1 MKYVLVVFDGMA
13 DIPDSFPGG
22 RTPILQAR
30 ADNLREMAAAGV
42 VGIARTTPDRMTPGS
57 DVTNM
62 GILGYDPAIYYKGRG
77 AIEAAALG
85 IEMSSTDAAYRTNLV
100 TVKDG
105 IMIDSSADHI
115 SDGEARELIDAL
127 NEAFACPD
135 YRFYPGVSYRH
146 IMILRHGS
154 MNVQFYPPYKFVG
167 EPISTHMPQGDYA
180 ELFGRLITES
190 PGILEHHPVNLRRKA
205 AGKLPANMIWFW
217 AEGMKASFDP
227 FEVKYGK
234 KGAVIAGVDL
244 IKGLGRL
251 TGLTVPRVAGATGY
265 IDTSY
270 ENKAAEAVRALKDHD
285 FVWVHVEAPDEAGHE
300 RNTEEKIKA
309 IEAIDGVIVRR
320 IRDYLAAAGED
331 YRMLLMPDHPTPVST
346 GSHNDTPVPFV
357 MYDSRRNT
365 GNTIEYSEAGAL
377 QSPIRLDNASQLMD
391 ILLERKSF

>member
-13 DIPDSFPGG
+13 DIPERFPGG
-22 RTPILQAR
+22 RTPMLAAK

-42 VGIARTTPDRMTPGS
+42 VGIAKTTPDHMTPGS

-62 GILGYDPAIYYKGRG
+62 GILGYDPAEYYKGRG

-100 TVKDG
+100 SVTDG
-105 IMIDSSADHI
+105 VMTDSSADHI
-115 SDGEARELIDAL
+115 SDGEAGELIHAL
-127 NEAFACPD
+127 NEAFACPE

-146 IMILRHGS
+146 IMILKNGS
-154 MNVQFYPPYKFVG
+154 MNVKFCPPYKFVG
-167 EPISTHMPQGDYA
+167 EPVSAHMPEGDFA
-180 ELFGRLITES
+180 ELFCRLINES
-190 PGILEHHPVNLRRKA
+190 PKVLENHPVNLKRKA

-227 FEVKYGK
+227 FRVKYGK

-244 IKGLGRL
+244 IKGLGKL
-251 TGLTVPRVAGATGY
+251 TGLSVPRVEGATGY

-270 ENKAAEAVRALKDHD
+270 ENKAAEAVKALKDHD

-309 IEAIDGVIVRR
+309 IEAIDGVIVTR
-320 IRDYLAAAGED
+320 IREYLKAAGED

-346 GSHNDTPVPFV
+346 GSHNDAPVPFV

-365 GNTIEYSEAGAL
+365 RNTIEYSEAGARL
-377 QSPIRLDNASQLMD
+377 SPVYLDSASLLMD
-391 ILLERKSF
+391 ILLENKAF